1 MQGLMQDYPLTLPHI
16 FHRAEKLFFASRVST
31 ATHVGM
37 ERISYGEW
45 AERTRRLGGALDVL
59 EVSDSGRVGTFAWN
73 TGRHLELYFAAPCS
87 GRVLHTLNIRL
98 FPEQIAYIVG
108 HAEDEVI
115 FVDRSLV
122 AVLWPLVDKLTTVRH
137 FVVMDDGKGEVP
149 DDPRIV
155 DYEELLSESKPI
167 EFHVDDEQR
176 AAGMCY
182 TSGTTGNPKGVVYSH
197 RSTFLHSLAINTAD
211 HLAISETDVLMPIVP
226 MFHANAWGTPY
237 AGVFAGADFV
247 MPGPDLSPGAIVEL
261 FERERVT
268 ISAGVPT
275 IWMALIP
282 LLEGRDLSSVRTI
295 TSGGSAVPKALSEAY
310 REKIGVPLFQGWGM
324 TETSPL
330 GSLAWVKSGL
340 ADREDEVLIEIR
352 AKQGLPLPGV
362 DARIVDVETGHEL
375 PWDGLV
381 FGELQVRGPWIAA
394 AYYKDTSGEEKFT
407 PDGWLRTGDVATID
421 TEGYI
426 HLVDR
431 TKDVIKSGGEWISS
445 VDLENEIM
453 AHPCV
458 AEAAV
463 IGVHH
468 PKWQERP
475 LACVVVKEGEELTR
489 DDVIEFLLPRVAKW
503 WVPDDVA
510 FVEEIPKTSVGK
522 FSKKDLRSRFSD
534 YQLPGS

>member
-1 MQGLMQDYPLTLPHI
+1 MQGLMQHYPLTLPHI
-16 FHRAEKLFFASRVST
+16 FHRAEKLFGASRIST

-37 ERISYGEW
+37 ERISYAGW
-45 AERTRRLGGALDVL
+45 ADRTRRLGGALEAL
-59 EVSDSGRVGTFAWN
+59 EVSDGGRVGTFAWN

-98 FPEQIAYIVG
+98 FPEQVAYVVN

-115 FVDRSLV
+115 FLDRSLV
-122 AVLWPLVDKLTTVRH
+122 AVLWPLADRLETVHH
-137 FVVMDDGKGEVP
+137 FVIMDDGKGDVP

-155 DYEELLSESKPI
+155 DYEQMLSDSKPI
-167 EFHVDDEQR
+167 EFHVADEQR
-176 AAGMCY
+176 AAAMCY
-182 TSGTTGNPKGVVYSH
+182 TSGTTGKPKGVLYSH
-197 RSTFLHSLAINTAD
+197 RSTFLHSLGINTAD
-211 HLAISETDVLMPIVP
+211 ALAISEADVLMPIVP

-247 MPGPDLSPGAIVEL
+247 MPGPDLSPQAIANL
-261 FERERVT
+261 FEREKVT

-275 IWMALIP
+275 IWMALLP
-282 LLEGRDLSSVRTI
+282 LLDKHDFSNVRTI
-295 TSGGSAVPKALSEAY
+295 TSGGSAVPKALSEIY
-310 REKIGVPLFQGWGM
+310 REKIGVSLFQGWGM

-330 GSLAWVKSGL
+330 GSLAWVKRTLRDRSEEEL
-340 ADREDEVLIEIR
+340 ADLR

-362 DARIVDVETGHEL
+362 DARIVDVETGQEL
-375 PWDGLV
+375 PWDGGV

-394 AYYKDTSGEEKFT
+394 AYYRDESSEEKFT
-407 PDGWLRTGDVATID
+407 SDGWLRTGDVATVD
-421 TEGYI
+421 EEGYI

-453 AHPCV
+453 AHPEV
-458 AEAAV
+458 LEAAV

-475 LACVVVKEGEELTR
+475 LACVVRTHEGLSR
-489 DDVIEFLLPRVAKW
+489 DDVIEFLSPRVAKW
-503 WVPDDVA
+503 WVPDDVV

-522 FSKKDLRSRFSD
+522 FSKKHLREQFRD
-534 YQLPGS
+534 YELPAD